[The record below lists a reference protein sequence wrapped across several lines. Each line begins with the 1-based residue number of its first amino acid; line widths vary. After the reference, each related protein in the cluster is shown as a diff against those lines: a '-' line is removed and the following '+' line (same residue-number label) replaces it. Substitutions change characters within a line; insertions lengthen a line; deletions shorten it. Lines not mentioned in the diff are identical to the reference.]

1 MTQPL
6 NFKLLHIMMFPE
18 EKKVYVFELDDVVFP
33 KKDYL
38 LQVYYLFANFIE
50 FTETVP
56 AQADLV
62 QFMKNHL
69 EHQGENLL
77 FEHAQQTFGFDQK
90 YKENFERLHVNAILP
105 LRLHL
110 FDHINTLF
118 RQLKAADKH
127 VCILTKGN
135 PLEQLNKVKFVDW
148 GEYGDDIKVYFKDEL
163 VFRGIDPL
171 EFLANEF
178 AVDTTAIQFVD

>member
-1 MTQPL
+1 ML
-6 NFKLLHIMMFPE
+6 FPE

-56 AQADLV
+56 PQADLV
-62 QFMKNHL
+62 HFMKNHL
-69 EHQGENLL
+69 EHQGEYLL

-105 LRLHL
+105 LRLNL
-110 FDHINTLF
+110 FEHIKTLF
-118 RQLKAADKH
+118 SQLKAADKH
-127 VCILTKGN
+127 ICILTKGN
-135 PLEQLNKVKFVDW
+135 PLEQLNKVKFVNW
-148 GEYGDDIKVYFKDEL
+148 GEYGDTIKVYFKDEL
-163 VFRGIDPL
+163 VFREIEPL
-171 EFLANEF
+171 EFLATEF
-178 AVDTTAIQFVD
+178 AVGEAEIQFVD